1 MRDETETLQAVR
13 RELDGSAERADKYK
27 RIAEI
32 VREAR
37 EYRWVGLY
45 DVAGGEIVAV
55 AWSGPSAPAHPRF
68 SASEGLCGDAARR
81 RRPVVVA
88 DVTRDAR
95 YKKTLDDTRSEIVV
109 PVLELVTGRARVLI
123 DVESDRENAFSE
135 ADRRFLERCAAELA
149 TAVSASPG

>member
-1 MRDETETLQAVR
+1 MRDEAETLQAVR
-13 RELDGSAERADKYK
+13 RELDGSADRAEKYR

-45 DVAGGEIVAV
+45 EVAGGEIVAV
-55 AWSGPSAPAHPRF
+55 AWSGPSAPAHLRF
-68 SASEGLCGDAARR
+68 SASEGLCGDAARS
-81 RRPVVVA
+81 RRPVVVG
-88 DVTRDAR
+88 DVTRDTR

-123 DVESDRENAFSE
+123 DVESDRENAFSDP
-135 ADRRFLERCAAELA
+135 DRRFLERCAGELA
-149 TAVSASPG
+149 AAVSASPG